1 MIYTIFL
8 YQAQSGLLI
17 YDKRFQGEDIAK
29 TEMFSSFLTAM
40 KSFVSELLLEG
51 SKEIKNIELGDYTVI
66 ITGIAKINVDLV
78 IIADNVDVK
87 SVNKVIPKII
97 KLLLKYEEP
106 FLTWDGE
113 REVFEILDEP
123 LTTLIFNNVKGFQKS
138 ITTSPEEVL
147 GTIWSSGKQLSKEV
161 RDNLIQERDMLIY
174 KMENTPVLPKKLDI
188 AEKVMQLSSEL
199 KDEETYIRFKKE
211 CKILKKEIE
220 DTKFKLNYYLEKI
233 KSTLN
238 ESIEQLGDKPIH
250 LGDYKNTYLN
260 LYSFSTKLKLLKGK
274 GWEIYKELAS
284 KIIEKTSLSDHELTE
299 LIKKILEMSSNVED
313 YLKK

>member
-29 TEMFSSFLTAM
+29 SETFSSFLTAM
-40 KSFVSELLLEG
+40 KSFISELLHDG
-51 SKEIKNIELGDYTVI
+51 SEEIKNIELGDYTVI
-66 ITGIAKINVDLV
+66 ITGITKINVDLV

-87 SVNKVIPKII
+87 SVNKVIPKIV
-97 KLLLKYEEP
+97 KLLLKYEDL
-106 FLTWDGE
+106 FLTMDRE
-113 REVFEILDEP
+113 RKVFEVLDNP
-123 LTTLIFNNVKGFQKS
+123 LTTLIVNNVKSFQKS
-138 ITTSPEEVL
+138 ISTSPEEVL
-147 GTIWSSGKQLSKEV
+147 GTIWSTGKQLSKEV

-174 KMENTPVLPKKLDI
+174 KMENTPVLPMKLDI

-199 KDEETYIRFKKE
+199 KDEETYIKYKKE

-220 DTKFKLNYYLEKI
+220 DTKFKLNYYLEKV

-260 LYSFSTKLKLLKGK
+260 LYSFSTKLKLLKET
-274 GWEIYKELAS
+274 GWEIYKELAN
-284 KIIEKTSLSDHELTE
+284 KIIEKTSLSDHELSE
-299 LIKKILEMSSNVED
+299 LIKKILDMSSDAED
-313 YLKK
+313 YL